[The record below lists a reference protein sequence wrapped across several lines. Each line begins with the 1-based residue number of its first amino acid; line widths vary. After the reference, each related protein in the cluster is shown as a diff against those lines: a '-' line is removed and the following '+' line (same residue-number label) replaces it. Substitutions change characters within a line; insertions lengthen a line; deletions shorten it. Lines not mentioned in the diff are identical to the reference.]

1 MKEGHMPLGPAL
13 EPTRKVVLP
22 SRRIERPQGF
32 ELRQAP
38 APALGAMTQ
47 QFFLEGEAHE
57 AANYE
62 DVILDDAA
70 EAPRVEFDSFD
81 KIPRNRSA
89 GLLLFTLAVAV
100 GLGILGWRSAG
111 LIRESAARVT
121 AATQALV
128 RPETKTSPTPP
139 APLAAAPAPAPPPRV
154 EPAPVAAAPA
164 PAPPPRVEPAPVA
177 AAPAP
182 APPPRV
188 EPAPV
193 AAAPAPAPPPRVEP
207 ARPPL
212 DEPPPRA
219 PSAQRKAAATR
230 AEAPTDE
237 AHRRSSVARTRRYAR
252 PLRGYVW
259 SPAADA
265 LVPVTHTPAAR

>member
-164 PAPPPRVEPAPVA
+164 PAPPPRVEPA
-177 AAPAP
+177 
-182 APPPRV
+182 
-188 EPAPV
+188 
-193 AAAPAPAPPPRVEP
+193 
-207 ARPPL
+207 RPPL

-219 PSAQRKAAATR
+219 PSAQRRAAATR

-237 AHRRSSVARTRRYAR
+237 AHRRSSAARTRRYAR

>member
-32 ELRQAP
+32 GLRQAP

-81 KIPRNRSA
+81 KIPRNRSPA
-89 GLLLFTLAVAV
+89 LLLFTLALAV

-128 RPETKTSPTPP
+128 RPETKTSRTPP
-139 APLAAAPAPAPPPRV
+139 APAAAAPAPAPPPRV

-164 PAPPPRVEPAPVA
+164 PTPA
-177 AAPAP
+177 
-182 APPPRV
+182 PRV

-212 DEPPPRA
+212 DEPPPSA

-252 PLRGYVW
+252 PLHGYIW
-259 SPAADA
+259 SPAAGA
-265 LVPVTHTPAAR
+265 LVPVSPAPAAR

>member
-32 ELRQAP
+32 GLRQAP

-81 KIPRNRSA
+81 KIPRNRSPA
-89 GLLLFTLAVAV
+89 LLLFTLALAV

-128 RPETKTSPTPP
+128 RPETKTSRTPP
-139 APLAAAPAPAPPPRV
+139 APA
-154 EPAPVAAAPA
+154 
-164 PAPPPRVEPAPVA
+164 
-177 AAPAP
+177 
-182 APPPRV
+182 
-188 EPAPV
+188 

-212 DEPPPRA
+212 DEPPPSA

-252 PLRGYVW
+252 PLHGYIW
-259 SPAADA
+259 SPAAGA
-265 LVPVTHTPAAR
+265 LVPVSPAPAAR